1 MARAVAA
8 LKAQRSISRKRLAL
22 VEYAGRHDAPA
33 PATLRRGVRLRLD
46 RLGPGACRFH
56 ASTRIHR
63 NALVPVGG
71 WIGRRGRRGNPTVSV
86 PSLTPGQSHTQELAL
101 MLPAGTYFLIVKA
114 DATSAVAE
122 ASETNNTQ
130 EARKSS

>member
-1 MARAVAA
+1 MTRRLPLLCAA
-8 LKAQRSISRKRLAL
+8 ACAFVWIAS
-22 VEYAGRHDAPA
+22 VPA
-33 PATLRRGVRLRLD
+33 PA
-46 RLGPGACRFH
+46 
-56 ASTRIHR
+56 ASTRPPGFTETRLYRSADGSVDAGDAAI
-63 NALVPVGG
+63 A
-71 WIGRRGRRGNPTVSV
+71 TVSV